1 MDDFDGTRYA
11 LPWGF
16 DKNDF
21 DCYANIKAPYSR
33 GRKHTSIKDYHF
45 ENHKKNAHQNLADGD
60 CGRSPKRFSGRLR
73 NRSALV
79 CFLFFCRTCA
89 CLGEAC
95 GAPQNERSEFW
106 GLASEPT
113 CIKTSTRP
121 VVTLNSESYFCG
133 WG

>member
-1 MDDFDGTRYA
+1 MDDFDGIRYA
-11 LPWGF
+11 LPLGF

-21 DCYANIKAPYSR
+21 DCYENKKAPYSR
-33 GRKHTSIKDYHF
+33 RRKHTSIKGYHF
-45 ENHKKNAHQNLADGD
+45 ENHKKNAHQDLADGD
-60 CGRSPKRFSGRLR
+60 CERSPKRFSGRLR
-73 NRSALV
+73 NRSALG

-89 CLGEAC
+89 CLGE
-95 GAPQNERSEFW
+95 R
-106 GLASEPT
+106 SEPT